1 MSARLHRSQNAAA
14 WGADIDA
21 RTAERQRAAEQASD
35 DNTVT
40 VPGPNPQGSHHWLMS
55 VQWSETRRWIR
66 RPVVNGA
73 TYGGTTTPM
82 AGQSRADVY
91 EHMREHVYSD
101 LAKTVG
107 VHSPTVVLWSLEPNQ
122 LGSPA

>member
-1 MSARLHRSQNAAA
+1 MSARLRRSQNAAA

-21 RTAERQRAAEQASD
+21 RAAERQRAAEQAFD
-35 DNTVT
+35 DSTAT
-40 VPGPNPQGSHHWLMS
+40 VPGPNAQGSHHWLMS
-55 VQWSETRRWIR
+55 VQWSGKRRS
-66 RPVVNGA
+66 VHGA
-73 TYGGTTTPM
+73 TYGGTTTPT
-82 AGQSRADVY
+82 ARQTRADVY

-107 VHSPTVVLWSLEPNQ
+107 VHSPTIVFWSLEPNQ